1 MDTAGLGQLVAYR
14 YHLRMPPIADPL
26 VGRPPSLARRPAYL
40 ATQISK
46 AALRLLTD
54 AFAEHDVRPAHFG
67 VLATLDDLGAL
78 CQRDLCDRL
87 DIDKSH
93 MVGFVDDLERRG
105 LVDRERDDADRRR
118 YRVAISPAGRDLL
131 AELRRV
137 HAASQAPLFG
147 HLSPEQVETLAELLG
162 SVVQR
167 ADLLRLG
174 PAESTDAD
182 ADAALEGVS
191 S

>member
-1 MDTAGLGQLVAYR
+1 MDTAGLGQMVADR
-14 YHLRMPPIADPL
+14 YHLPMPPTADPA

-40 ATQISK
+40 ATQVSK

-93 MVGFVDDLERRG
+93 MVGFVDDLEGRG

-118 YRVAISPAGRDLL
+118 YRVAISPAGRVLL
-131 AELRRV
+131 ADLRRV

-147 HLSPEQVETLAELLG
+147 HLSSEQVETLAELLG

-174 PAESTDAD
+174 PAEPANTDAD
-182 ADAALEGVS
+182 DALEGVS

>member
-1 MDTAGLGQLVAYR
+1 MDTAGLGQLVADR
-14 YHLRMPPIADPL
+14 YHLCMPPIADPL